1 MSEKITDD
9 ITTEIDEVVEKTPKK
24 RLNKS
29 GNRRGIDT
37 KGNFKNDP
45 ERASKVGK
53 KGDKKKG
60 AVTQAITRNK
70 VIKEEYRSRAITPE
84 LQGYIAQQL
93 TEMNPETGKS
103 YVFEFID
110 KFLNDAKKDTSSNA
124 GKMLASAIF
133 DSDLFKTLDKRVE
146 EEQNKNTDFQ
156 MYRVRQTLYDKQ
168 QDVFDNNYDKSVMA
182 MCGRRSGKSVLNQRI
197 ILKHALKN
205 RESICIYINRNFDN
219 AISQG
224 YDTMVKLLD
233 ILHIDYT
240 ASRGNGIITLFNG
253 TEIYYRGANNTVDVD
268 KFRGVSKMACAI
280 IDEAGHLKGLRY
292 LLTEIL
298 QPATIDIATSQII
311 LTGTP
316 PRTKN
321 FCYHLWHNQ
330 DASLKR
336 YNWNFFSNPFIPN
349 RDEVIPE
356 VAKLNGVEEN
366 SAFIRREYLG
376 DMDALD
382 DDAKIFKNY
391 KKSTT
396 LPPNNKTYDRL
407 LFGVDFGYEDECAVV
422 AVLCDKTNKVL
433 YELDSWHAPH
443 KATSEIA
450 AELRKLVDKYTEMY
464 NTSKPYMVITDTNAK
479 SDSMD
484 LAVTYKFKN
493 VSLAYKYNKSQA
505 LKQLAQYMTLGNVI
519 VRADGY
525 LDDEA
530 DNMIWERDP
539 ETDAIIE
546 KLDEEAY
553 HANGMMALLY
563 ISRQFSYE
571 VMGLVDTNKEAKGIL
586 DDFTK

>member
-1 MSEKITDD
+1 MSD
-9 ITTEIDEVVEKTPKK
+9 EIKEKTE
-24 RLNKS
+24 LNKA
-29 GNRRGIDT
+29 GNLRGKT
-37 KGNFKNDP
+37 NKSNFKKDK
-45 ERASKVGK
+45 ELASRAGK
-53 KGDKKKG
+53 KGDKKKT
-60 AVTQAITRNK
+60 AQAQAITKSPAITEGRHK
-70 VIKEEYRSRAITPE
+70 TITPE
-84 LQGYIAQQL
+84 IQGYIAQQL
-93 TEMNPETGKS
+93 TEVNPNNGKT
-103 YVFEFID
+103 YIFEYID
-110 KFLNDAKKDTSSNA
+110 KFLSDAKKDTNSTA
-124 GKMLASAIF
+124 GRMLASAIF
-133 DSDLFKTLDKRVE
+133 DSNLFATLDKRVE
-146 EEQNKNTDFQ
+146 EEQNKNIDFQ
-156 MYRVRQTLYDKQ
+156 LYRVRQTLYDRQ
-168 QDVFDNNYDKSVMA
+168 QELLDNNFDRTIMA
-182 MCGRRSGKSVLNQRI
+182 MCGRRSGKSEVNQRI

-205 RESICIYINRNFDN
+205 KDAICIYINRNFDN
-219 AISQG
+219 AITQG

-233 ILHIDYT
+233 SLSISYT
-240 ASRGNGIITLFNG
+240 GSRGNGVITLFNG
-253 TEIYYRGANNTVDVD
+253 TEIFYRGASNTVDVD
-268 KFRGVSKMACAI
+268 KFRGVSKMACAV

-336 YNWNFFSNPFIPN
+336 YNWNFLSNPFIPN
-349 RDEVIPE
+349 KDTVIPE

-382 DDAKIFKNY
+382 DDAKVFKNY
-391 KKSTT
+391 KKATT
-396 LPPNNKTYDRL
+396 LPDNNKTYDRL
-407 LFGVDFGYEDECAVV
+407 IFGVDWGYEDDAAIV
-422 AVLCDKTNKVL
+422 ATLCDKNNKVL
-433 YELDSWHAPH
+433 YELDAWHAPH
-443 KATSEIA
+443 KAISEIA
-450 AELRKLVDKYTEMY
+450 EQLRKMVDKYTEIY
-464 NTSKPYMVITDTNAK
+464 TTSKPYMVITDTNDKNAAN
-479 SDSMD
+479 D
-484 LAVTYKFKN
+484 LAITYKFKN

-519 VRADGY
+519 VKANEY

-530 DNMIWERDP
+530 DNMIWKRDP

-546 KLDEEAY
+546 ELDEDAY

-571 VMGLVDTNKEAKGIL
+571 VMGLVDTNKDAKGIL

>member
-1 MSEKITDD
+1 MNKENIEELEIEEEKPKA
-9 ITTEIDEVVEKTPKK
+9 EAPKK

-37 KGNFKNDP
+37 KGNFKNDS
-45 ERASKVGK
+45 EKASKASK
-53 KGDKKKG
+53 KADHKKG
-60 AVTQAITRNK
+60 AATQAITRNK
-70 VIKEEYRSRAITPE
+70 VIREDYRSRAITPE

-103 YVFEFID
+103 FIFEFID
-110 KFLNDAKKDTSSNA
+110 KFLTDAKKDTASNA
-124 GKMLASAIF
+124 GKMLSSAIF

-146 EEQNKNTDFQ
+146 EEQNKNIDFQ
-156 MYRVRQTLYDKQ
+156 LYRVRQTLYDRQ
-168 QDVFDNNYDKSVMA
+168 QDIFDNNFDRLLMA
-182 MCGRRSGKSVLNQRI
+182 MCGRRSGKSELNQRI

-205 RESICIYINRNFDN
+205 KESICIYINRNFDN

-233 ILHIDYT
+233 TLHVEYT
-240 ASRGNGIITLFNG
+240 GSRGNGVITLFNG
-253 TEIYYRGANNTVDVD
+253 TEIFYRGANNTVDVD

-321 FCYHLWHNQ
+321 FCYSLWHNQ
-330 DASLKR
+330 DASVKR

-366 SAFIRREYLG
+366 SAFICREYLG
-376 DMDALD
+376 DMSALD
-382 DDAKIFKNY
+382 DDAKVFKNY
-391 KKSTT
+391 KKATT
-396 LPPNNKTYDRL
+396 LPDNNKTYDRL
-407 LFGVDFGYEDECAVV
+407 YFGVDWGYEDDASVV

-464 NTSKPYMVITDTNAK
+464 TTSKPYMVITDTNDK
-479 SDSMD
+479 SGAND
-484 LAVTYKFKN
+484 LAITYKFKN
-493 VSLAYKYNKSQA
+493 VCLAYKYNKAQA
-505 LKQLAQYMTLGNVI
+505 LKQLAQYMTLGNVVI
-519 VRADGY
+519 RADEY

-530 DNMIWERDP
+530 DNMIWKRDP
-539 ETDAIIE
+539 ETDVIIE
-546 KLDEEAY
+546 ELDEDAY

-586 DDFTK
+586 DDFTR

>member
-1 MSEKITDD
+1 MSDTIEQTTVSDQTPEQAPEKI
-9 ITTEIDEVVEKTPKK
+9 E
-24 RLNKS
+24 LNKA
-29 GNRRGIDT
+29 GNLRGKT
-37 KGNFKNDP
+37 NKTNFSKDKQL
-45 ERASKVGK
+45 ASKAGK
-53 KGDKKKG
+53 KANKKKL
-60 AVTQAITRNK
+60 APAQAIVKSPAIT
-70 VIKEEYRSRAITPE
+70 EGRSKTITPE
-84 LQGYIAQQL
+84 IQGYIAQQL
-93 TEMNPETGKS
+93 TEVNPESGKT
-103 YVFEFID
+103 YIFEYID
-110 KFLNDAKKDTSSNA
+110 KFLSDAKKDTSSNA
-124 GKMLASAIF
+124 GRMLASAIF

-146 EEQNKNTDFQ
+146 EEQNKNIDFQ
-156 MYRVRQTLYDKQ
+156 LYRVRLTLYDRQ
-168 QDVFDNNYDKSVMA
+168 QELFDNNFDRIIMA
-182 MCGRRSGKSVLNQRI
+182 MCGRRSGKSEANQRI

-205 RESICIYINRNFDN
+205 KDAICIYINRNFDN

-233 ILHIDYT
+233 SLCITYVG
-240 ASRGNGIITLFNG
+240 SRGNGVITLFNE

-336 YNWNFFSNPFIPN
+336 YNWNFKQNPFIPN
-349 RDEVIPE
+349 KDEVIPE
-356 VAKLNGVEEN
+356 VAKLNGVAEG

-382 DDAKIFKNY
+382 DDAKVFKNY

-396 LPPNNKTYDRL
+396 LPDNNKTYDRL
-407 LFGVDFGYEDECAVV
+407 MFGVDWGYEDDAAIV
-422 AVLCDKTNKVL
+422 ATLCDKTNKVL
-433 YELDSWHAPH
+433 YELESWHAPH
-443 KATSEIA
+443 KAISEIA
-450 AELRKLVDKYTEMY
+450 EQLRKMVDKYIQMY
-464 NTSKPYMVITDTNAK
+464 TTSKPYMVITDTNDKNAAN
-479 SDSMD
+479 D
-484 LAVTYKFKN
+484 LAITYKFKN

-505 LKQLAQYMTLGNVI
+505 LKQLGQYMTLGNVVI
-519 VRADGY
+519 KANEY

-530 DNMIWERDP
+530 DNMIWKRDP
-539 ETDAIIE
+539 ETDTIIE
-546 KLDEEAY
+546 ELDEDAY

-571 VMGLVDTNKEAKGIL
+571 VMGLTDTNKDAKGIL

>member
-1 MSEKITDD
+1 MSKQ
-9 ITTEIDEVVEKTPKK
+9 TTENEIEEVVEEKPKK
-24 RLNKS
+24 KLNKS
-29 GNRRGIDT
+29 GNRRGIDS
-37 KGNFKNDP
+37 KGNFKNDS
-45 ERASKVGK
+45 EKASKASK
-53 KGDKKKG
+53 KADHKK
-60 AVTQAITRNK
+60 AAATQAITRNK
-70 VIKEEYRSRAITPE
+70 VIKEDYRSRAITPE
-84 LQGYIAQQL
+84 LQGYIAESL

-103 YVFEFID
+103 FIFEFID
-110 KFLNDAKKDTSSNA
+110 KFLTDAMKDTSSNA
-124 GKMLASAIF
+124 GRMLSSAIF

-146 EEQNKNTDFQ
+146 EEQNKNIDFQ
-156 MYRVRQTLYDKQ
+156 LYRVRQTLYDKQ
-168 QDVFDNNYDKSVMA
+168 QELFDNNFDRTIMA
-182 MCGRRSGKSVLNQRI
+182 MCGRRSGKSELNQRI

-224 YDTMVKLLD
+224 YDTLVKLLD
-233 ILHIDYT
+233 TLHVDYT
-240 ASRGNGIITLFNG
+240 GSRGNGVITLFNG
-253 TEIYYRGANNTVDVD
+253 TEIFYRGANNTVDVD

-330 DASLKR
+330 DASVKR

-391 KKSTT
+391 KKATT
-396 LPPNNKTYDRL
+396 LPDNNKTYDRL
-407 LFGVDFGYEDECAVV
+407 LFGVDFGYEDDCAIV

-433 YELDSWHAPH
+433 YELGSWHAPH

-450 AELRKLVDKYTEMY
+450 AELRKMVDKYTEMY

-484 LAVTYKFKN
+484 LSITYKFKN
-493 VSLAYKYNKSQA
+493 VCLAYKYNKAQA
-505 LKQLAQYMTLGNVI
+505 LKQLSHYMTLGNV
-519 VRADGY
+519 VVKANDY

-530 DNMIWERDP
+530 DNMIWKRDP
-539 ETDAIIE
+539 ETDVIIE
-546 KLDEEAY
+546 ELDEDAY

-571 VMGLVDTNKEAKGIL
+571 VMGLVDTNKEAKEIIEE
-586 DDFTK
+586 FK

>member
-1 MSEKITDD
+1 MSE
-9 ITTEIDEVVEKTPKK
+9 EKTE
-24 RLNKS
+24 LNKA
-29 GNRRGIDT
+29 GDLRGKT
-37 KGNFKNDP
+37 NKSNFKKDKAL
-45 ERASKVGK
+45 ASKAGK
-53 KGDKKKG
+53 SGDKKKT
-60 AVTQAITRNK
+60 ASVQAITK
-70 VIKEEYRSRAITPE
+70 SPAITEGRSKTITPE
-84 LQGYIAQQL
+84 IQGYIAQQL
-93 TEMNPETGKS
+93 TEVNPNNGKT
-103 YVFEFID
+103 YIFEYID
-110 KFLNDAKKDTSSNA
+110 KFLSDAKKDTNSTA
-124 GKMLASAIF
+124 GRMLAAAIF
-133 DSDLFKTLDKRVE
+133 DSNLFATLDKRVE
-146 EEQNKNTDFQ
+146 EEQNKNIDFQ
-156 MYRVRQTLYDKQ
+156 LYRVRQTLYDRQ
-168 QDVFDNNYDKSVMA
+168 QELLDNNFDRTIMA
-182 MCGRRSGKSVLNQRI
+182 MCGRRSGKSEVNQRI

-205 RESICIYINRNFDN
+205 KDAICIYINRNFDN
-219 AISQG
+219 AITQG

-233 ILHIDYT
+233 SLSVSYT
-240 ASRGNGIITLFNG
+240 GSRGNGVITLFNG
-253 TEIYYRGANNTVDVD
+253 TEIFYRGASNTVDVD
-268 KFRGVSKMACAI
+268 KFRGVSKMACAV

-336 YNWNFFSNPFIPN
+336 YNWNFISNPFIPN
-349 RDEVIPE
+349 KDTVITE

-382 DDAKIFKNY
+382 DDAKVFKNY
-391 KKSTT
+391 KKATT
-396 LPPNNKTYDRL
+396 LPDNNKTYDRL
-407 LFGVDFGYEDECAVV
+407 IFGVDWGYEDDAAIV
-422 AVLCDKTNKVL
+422 ATLCDKNSKVL
-433 YELDSWHAPH
+433 YELDAWHAPH
-443 KATSEIA
+443 KAISEIA
-450 AELRKLVDKYTEMY
+450 TELRKMVDKYTELY
-464 NTSKPYMVITDTNAK
+464 TTSKPYMVITDTNDKNAAN
-479 SDSMD
+479 D
-484 LAVTYKFKN
+484 LAITYKFKN

-519 VRADGY
+519 VKANDY

-530 DNMIWERDP
+530 DNMIWKRDP

-546 KLDEEAY
+546 ELDEDAY

-571 VMGLVDTNKEAKGIL
+571 VMGLVDTNKDAKGIL